1 MMLDRRNLLKLGAVA
16 TVAGSALLAG
26 TETATA
32 AATSTADDLPPVPGM
47 LGDRRANEVWYQ
59 LDEESLFHP
68 SQEIQDAYAVL
79 FPFIQQN
86 APEGLYEKWRE
97 LSREPEYPRNYAEF
111 VKPVEQPL
119 RTLSKLQLDNF
130 DRFYRWDHEG
140 LVNAFAAFGQGIL
153 FDPRRVAEE
162 SEVHTMNGNPPG
174 GYHFWHSVQ
183 RAQMFLDIDRHRW
196 ARINPLLGFAW
207 ALQSLAKPDHRHV
220 NPGLPRE
227 QVRAAARYWLPRT
240 PAQLDGDFQS
250 SPYPA

>member
-1 MMLDRRNLLKLGAVA
+1 MTLDRRNLLKLGAVA

-26 TETATA
+26 TGTA
-32 AATSTADDLPPVPGM
+32 AAAEDLPPVPGM

-59 LDEESLFHP
+59 LDEQSLFHRA
-68 SQEIQDAYAVL
+68 QEIQDAYAVL

-86 APEGLYEKWRE
+86 APEGLYAKWRE
-97 LSREPEYPRNYAEF
+97 LSREPGYPGNYAEF
-111 VKPVEQPL
+111 VKPIEQPL

-162 SEVHTMNGNPPG
+162 SEVHTMNGNPPS
-174 GYHFWHSVQ
+174 GYHFWHSIQ

-207 ALQSLAKPDHRHV
+207 ALQSIAKPDHRHV
-220 NPGLPRE
+220 NPALPRE

-240 PAQLDGDFQS
+240 PAQLDRDFQS